1 MRSIKVTS
9 TTSSWIKPVLELI
22 SLLDS
27 NSVFAKMLVLMP
39 DRFKMSRSITNIG
52 NFTKG
57 KKQNIFLDPVKVGS
71 LSLFLERMLVLTYR
85 YIVQV

>member
-27 NSVFAKMLVLMP
+27 NSVFAKDAGP
-39 DRFKMSRSITNIG
+39 YAR
-52 NFTKG
+52 
-57 KKQNIFLDPVKVGS
+57 VGP
-71 LSLFLERMLVLTYR
+71 LQ
-85 YIVQV
+85 I